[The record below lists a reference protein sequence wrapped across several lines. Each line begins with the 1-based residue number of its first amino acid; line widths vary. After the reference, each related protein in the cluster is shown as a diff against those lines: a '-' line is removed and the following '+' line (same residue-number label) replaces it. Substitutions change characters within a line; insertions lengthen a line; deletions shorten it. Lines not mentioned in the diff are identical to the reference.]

1 MRKLTLISYGLILSL
16 FGCNSYNPTE
26 ENARTKITAIAVAE
40 MAHIYEH
47 NKFTSNF
54 DDLGINLNPETKYY
68 SYKFIVFD
76 EQKIV
81 QYAAVAKQM
90 FLKSYTGATYFAKT
104 HNEYTVKYIIC
115 ESDNPTQKSPDKMKW
130 IDYKVNCP
138 NGYSLIE

>member
-1 MRKLTLISYGLILSL
+1 
-16 FGCNSYNPTE
+16 
-26 ENARTKITAIAVAE
+26 

-81 QYAAVAKQM
+81 QYAAVPKKM
-90 FLKSYTGATYFAKT
+90 CLKS
-104 HNEYTVKYIIC
+104 
-115 ESDNPTQKSPDKMKW
+115 
-130 IDYKVNCP
+130 
-138 NGYSLIE
+138 